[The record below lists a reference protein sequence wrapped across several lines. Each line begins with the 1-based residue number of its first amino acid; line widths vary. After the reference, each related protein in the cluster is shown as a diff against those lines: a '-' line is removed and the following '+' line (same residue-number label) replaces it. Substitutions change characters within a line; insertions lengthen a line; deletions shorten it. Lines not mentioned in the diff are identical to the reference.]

1 MEDVSELVAHALRAL
16 RDCLPNDS
24 ELTTK
29 NVSVGYVGREV
40 EFTIKD
46 DEDVAEY
53 LKVFTFASINQF

>member
-46 DEDVAEY
+46 DEEVAEY